1 MESPFYLR
9 RPYDLFALLDQ
20 ETRKNDIN
28 TLYKDLVTRKSL
40 IDKKWSGLEG
50 ASDVETRV
58 YTQDPDC
65 LKAGMLL
72 SEINLFSTIFTNGSH
87 RGFSIDFDHEIEDES
102 ADLTPD
108 CEKFSDLGYSMF
120 TYEHLQPMINRHN
133 LSIPPKQ
140 VIEMDMDVSAQFA
153 EQIALALMKNSSSWI
168 HYNLGAMYWRIE
180 GDGLKAIECIRRAL
194 YYVP

>member
-20 ETRKNDIN
+20 GTRRNNIN
-28 TLYKDLVTRKSL
+28 ILYKGLVTRKTL

-65 LKAGMLL
+65 LKAGILL

-87 RGFSIDFDHEIEDES
+87 RGFSMALDQEIEEEH
-102 ADLTPD
+102 ANLTPD

-120 TYEHLQPMINRHN
+120 TYEHLPPMVNKHN
-133 LSIPPKQ
+133 LSIPSKQ
-140 VIEMDMDVSAQFA
+140 VIEMDTDVSTQFA
-153 EQIALALMKNSSSWI
+153 EQVALALMKNSSSWL
-168 HYNLGAMYWRIE
+168 HYNLAAMYWRIE
-180 GDGLKAIECIRRAL
+180 GDGLKAIECIRRSL